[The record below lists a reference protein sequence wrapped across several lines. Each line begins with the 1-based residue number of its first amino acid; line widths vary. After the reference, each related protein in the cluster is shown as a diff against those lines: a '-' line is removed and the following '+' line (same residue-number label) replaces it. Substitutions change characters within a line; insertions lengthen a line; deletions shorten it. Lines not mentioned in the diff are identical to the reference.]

1 MPIMLFQ
8 CLDLFYSQQIIF
20 SKKIGDRVYRMSS
33 LLPNAIPVTSHVC
46 SKYQVTQYSA
56 VALFTGLKVGACRY
70 ILQKMKI
77 HFLQYPK
84 EYLILCV

>member
-8 CLDLFYSQQIIF
+8 CLDLFYSQHIIF
-20 SKKIGDRVYRMSS
+20 SKKISNRVYMMSS
-33 LLPNAIPVTSHVC
+33 LLPVMFAQIIKLPNNLLLHS
-46 SKYQVTQYSA
+46 
-56 VALFTGLKVGACRY
+56 FTGLKVGACRY

-77 HFLQYPK
+77 HFLQYPE